1 MLSGIEIGSFFYA
14 VREESPVSQSKPSKK
29 KASKQKASGE
39 KLTKKLAKK
48 KASQPKRINQLL
60 ASAGYGSRRHCEE
73 LVHEGRV
80 DIDGQV
86 ISELGISVDPDVQKV
101 RVDGV
106 ALKQQKLVYFAVN
119 KPTGVVTT
127 NSDPMGRPR
136 VIDLVPP
143 AERVFPVGRLD
154 RASEGLILLTNDGE
168 LAQRLA
174 HPRFA
179 VQKVYRVTV
188 AGRVDAQT
196 MQKMRKGIYIAEG
209 LVRVDGARVL
219 KARPRATDMEI
230 RLREGKNREIR
241 RVLARFGHKVQQLRR
256 IAIGP
261 LRLGDT
267 PAGAYRK
274 LTRDE
279 IEKLREAADAVR
291 RESKSK
297 KVAPKSDGRSRK
309 KGPAKRSAG
318 ATGRPSRSG
327 LSRSGPNPAANRK
340 RVQRSRRPETASANA
355 DGGVVI
361 GGDFD
366 AVPVESSKPKRAK
379 RKGAKKAK
387 SSRGFK
393 KRSVGGNAKRSG
405 SRAGAVKGR
414 KKSAKRGRK
423 R

>member
-14 VREESPVSQSKPSKK
+14 VREESPVSQSKPTKK
-29 KASKQKASGE
+29 KASKQKASDE
-39 KLTKKLAKK
+39 KSTKKPTKK

-73 LVHEGRV
+73 LVREGRV

-86 ISELGISVDPDVQKV
+86 ISELGISVDPNVQKV

-106 ALKQQKLVYFAVN
+106 PLKQQKLVYFAVN

-143 AERVFPVGRLD
+143 TERVFPVGRLD

-279 IEKLREAADAVR
+279 IEKLRDAAEAAG

-297 KVAPKSDGRSRK
+297 KGAPKTDGRSRK
-309 KGPAKRSAG
+309 KGSVKRSAG
-318 ATGRPSRSG
+318 ASGRPDRSG
-327 LSRSGPNPAANRK
+327 SKPVASRK
-340 RVQRSRRPETASANA
+340 RVQRSRRPETVSADA

-366 AVPVESSKPKRAK
+366 AALVESSKPKRAK
-379 RKGAKKAK
+379 RKGAKKGK
-387 SSRGFK
+387 STRGFK
-393 KRSVGGNAKRSG
+393 KRSVSGNAKRSG
-405 SRAGAVKGR
+405 SRIGTAKGR
-414 KKSAKRGRK
+414 KTSAKRGRK